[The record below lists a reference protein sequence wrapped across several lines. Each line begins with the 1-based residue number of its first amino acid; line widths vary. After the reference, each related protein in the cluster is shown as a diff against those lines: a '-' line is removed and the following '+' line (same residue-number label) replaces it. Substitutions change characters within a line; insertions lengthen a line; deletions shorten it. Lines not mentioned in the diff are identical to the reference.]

1 MGAIGDPAE
10 GVLERADD
18 AGRSHRRRLVPA
30 CSFNFDLPAKK
41 PRLDRRRSAWALALA
56 LAALGLGIAPP
67 AIADRLSFVCDV
79 RYPDGKTDQTTV
91 EIDTSVPSID
101 GKTDGEVED
110 FDGPCTYKVS
120 VTASAFSWARNCK
133 TADGK
138 TSRSDSFS
146 IDRLTGYYS
155 ELSSVGGESHVF
167 RASGTC
173 TKQRS
178 TKPPL

>member
-1 MGAIGDPAE
+1 MP
-10 GVLERADD
+10 
-18 AGRSHRRRLVPA
+18 GRSADAFRRSHGRRVVHA
-30 CSFNFDLPAKK
+30 CGIDFDLPAVSH
-41 PRLDRRRSAWALALA
+41 RSDRRGSAWALALL

-79 RYPDGKTDQTTV
+79 RYPDGKTDQTTI
-91 EIDTSVPSID
+91 EIDTSIPSID

-138 TSRSDSFS
+138 SSRSDSFS